1 MMWSL
6 KSTSSKVL
14 RPLLLVY
21 VQPIYHLQGLG
32 WTEGAGTW
40 WPGTPWCG
48 PSRRRCTASRAS
60 PPPSC
65 PPRSR
70 PSARSPGLGPGPA
83 TLAKRGQPRS
93 SCNMTSVRCEVLLSL
108 HCGYLHMR
116 GDLMETVVSVFI
128 NDIRS
133 VERNFFV
140 WIDAHQ
146 EGRDWCLQNLSDLKQ
161 YFRLLSQWLRVWL
174 KPKHFFQ
181 INSFINKCWKQRCYY
196 LKHFHTPMFVTKHT
210 HGATVHCHCD
220 IQYLHRSGL
229 VWSASTSCP
238 PRPPPSPA
246 PSSSGRSLPA
256 RSRWQTEHWAHSNIP
271 ILKQKMCY
279 CILDLFQMQNM
290 CHFISDAKVW
300 VWKVW
305 ILGQPW
311 LRREWWRQLEL
322 GSHFLKLNLQ
332 GTMVFT
338 CQHQFLLCL
347 IFHCFI
353 FPLARA

>member
-1 MMWSL
+1 MKWKL
-6 KSTSSKVL
+6 KSPSSTVF
-14 RPLLLVY
+14 RPFILVF

-70 PSARSPGLGPGPA
+70 PWARSPGLGPGPA

-108 HCGYLHMR
+108 HRGYLHMR

-174 KPKHFFQ
+174 KPNTFCFRSTDLY
-181 INSFINKCWKQRCYY
+181 IM
-196 LKHFHTPMFVTKHT
+196 LK
-210 HGATVHCHCD
+210 
-220 IQYLHRSGL
+220 
-229 VWSASTSCP
+229 
-238 PRPPPSPA
+238 
-246 PSSSGRSLPA
+246 
-256 RSRWQTEHWAHSNIP
+256 
-271 ILKQKMCY
+271 
-279 CILDLFQMQNM
+279 
-290 CHFISDAKVW
+290 
-300 VWKVW
+300 
-305 ILGQPW
+305 
-311 LRREWWRQLEL
+311 
-322 GSHFLKLNLQ
+322 
-332 GTMVFT
+332 TMVLSETLPYSYVCYETHTEPLCDVTVIFT
-338 CQHQFLLCL
+338 
-347 IFHCFI
+347 
-353 FPLARA
+353 

>member
-1 MMWSL
+1 
-6 KSTSSKVL
+6 
-14 RPLLLVY
+14 
-21 VQPIYHLQGLG
+21 
-32 WTEGAGTW
+32 
-40 WPGTPWCG
+40 
-48 PSRRRCTASRAS
+48 
-60 PPPSC
+60 
-65 PPRSR
+65 
-70 PSARSPGLGPGPA
+70 
-83 TLAKRGQPRS
+83 
-93 SCNMTSVRCEVLLSL
+93 
-108 HCGYLHMR
+108 
-116 GDLMETVVSVFI
+116 METVVSVFI

-174 KPKHFFQ
+174 KPNTFCFRSTDLYIMLETTVVSEHQ
-181 INSFINKCWKQRCYY
+181 NTSILLRVLWI
-196 LKHFHTPMFVTKHT
+196 T
-210 HGATVHCHCD
+210 HRATVRCHCD
-220 IQYLHRSGL
+220 IYIDLVSFEARVQVVHQGLLGHRLQAAQVVHAELAVAG
-229 VWSASTSCP
+229 
-238 PRPPPSPA
+238 
-246 PSSSGRSLPA
+246 GRSTGPT
-256 RSRWQTEHWAHSNIP
+256 RTSRFWNR
-271 ILKQKMCY
+271 K
-279 CILDLFQMQNM
+279 CISDLFQMQNM

-305 ILGQPW
+305 IFGRQW
-311 LRREWWRQLEL
+311 RRREWWCQLEL

>member
-1 MMWSL
+1 MKFSKRIKTYWSTRTKGKGSLWAMMWSL
-6 KSTSSKVL
+6 KSTRSKVL

-65 PPRSR
+65 PPRSH

-93 SCNMTSVRCEVLLSL
+93 SCNMTSVICGVLLSL

-181 INSFINKCWKQRCYY
+181 INSFINECWKPRCY

-210 HGATVHCHCD
+210 HGATVIFNNIYIDLVSFEARVQVVH
-220 IQYLHRSGL
+220 QGLLRHRLQAAQVVHSQLAVAG
-229 VWSASTSCP
+229 
-238 PRPPPSPA
+238 
-246 PSSSGRSLPA
+246 GRSTGPT
-256 RSRWQTEHWAHSNIP
+256 RTSRFWNRKCVI
-271 ILKQKMCY
+271 
-279 CILDLFQMQNM
+279 
-290 CHFISDAKVW
+290 
-300 VWKVW
+300 
-305 ILGQPW
+305 
-311 LRREWWRQLEL
+311 
-322 GSHFLKLNLQ
+322 
-332 GTMVFT
+332 VF
-338 CQHQFLLCL
+338 
-347 IFHCFI
+347 
-353 FPLARA
+353 